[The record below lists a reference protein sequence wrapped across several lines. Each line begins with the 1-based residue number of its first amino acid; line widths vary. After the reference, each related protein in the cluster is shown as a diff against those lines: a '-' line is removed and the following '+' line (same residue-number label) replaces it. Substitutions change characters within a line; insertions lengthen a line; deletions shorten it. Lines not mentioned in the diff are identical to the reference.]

1 MEVQHYADFHHHP
14 TPPLTCQ
21 YTSAPRPKPQPRL
34 PGQPASARGGQ
45 RAAGSARRVRRKT
58 ARAQQASAERER
70 GPTQHAAAA
79 RGLVAH
85 TRIRVGAR
93 RHSRLTSHPSAEVA
107 TYPFLASLFFFVRWI
122 ISLRYL
128 GARSGEGERSSDS
141 RSTASASMRLAPEA
155 QGTARI
161 SRL

>member
-93 RHSRLTSHPSAEVA
+93 RHSRLTSHPSAEVS
-107 TYPFLASLFFFVRWI
+107 YLPLPSFPLFFSCVGLFPSD
-122 ISLRYL
+122 ISAPDL
-128 GARSGEGERSSDS
+128 ERERDHQT
-141 RSTASASMRLAPEA
+141 RDQPRAP
-155 QGTARI
+155 Q
-161 SRL
+161 